1 MIVLLLT
8 AILAFS
14 TVTVIQLWWWIPRNG
29 FSFLGKCVNHFGES
43 YPCNVIDWIA
53 RAFLSVFAWPA
64 VFLITIVCFAISIS
78 ILKVVRRQKSKK
90 QKERSGL

>member
-8 AILAFS
+8 AILTFF

-29 FSFLGKCVNHFGES
+29 FSFLGECVNHFGES
-43 YPCNVIDWIA
+43 YRCSIVDWIA

-64 VFLITIVCFAISIS
+64 VFLITIVCFVISI
-78 ILKVVRRQKSKK
+78 IVLKVARRKKSK
-90 QKERSGL
+90 